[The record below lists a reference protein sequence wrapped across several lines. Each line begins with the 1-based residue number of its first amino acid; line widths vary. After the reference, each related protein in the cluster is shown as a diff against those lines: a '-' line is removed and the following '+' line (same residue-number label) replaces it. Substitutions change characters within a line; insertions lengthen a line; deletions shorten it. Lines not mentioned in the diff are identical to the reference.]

1 MDHLRT
7 ANDTLPFINSHDYLD
22 SLAQRA
28 SLCEIRSAIVVVG
41 PKSSGKSEGFKQVIP
56 KWKESGHTVLDID
69 LKGKESNVS
78 SPDIMWSVA
87 REIVTTFYSLDYQ
100 AQQCLFDT
108 LSYKCVNGTL
118 RGPWWSFLSALD
130 NHRGVTYTVLTGIIT
145 SVLAFIRDWL
155 SGNLKRA
162 FLLLAMLL
170 LLLILLGY
178 FINWYSVA
186 EIVIHP
192 VQESISSGD
201 WYALS
206 CSANA
211 ISKCA
216 PEHRPILIVRELT
229 NLNSESL
236 NAFLRSLEQMKQG
249 DIHYP
254 VFAESSDFLWAHKSP
269 VIKSSDSFIMYHI
282 HEMTREEGL
291 SELVHR
297 LNIWTEEEY
306 DEIYGAIGGH
316 LGSYRLLYDYNKI
329 QKYSLNESIGRLK
342 GRAYDQ
348 VLATTGEGNRTAIE
362 NWIQSLKRKNYKM
375 TVAEIPEDIWVLF
388 ESNVLFRDSKYVYPQ
403 NKLMEHAIDDYSRD
417 FLMQTTQ

>member
-1 MDHLRT
+1 MDHLT
-7 ANDTLPFINSHDYLD
+7 ANDTLPFIKSRDYLD
-22 SLAQRA
+22 NLAQRA
-28 SLCEIRSAIVVVG
+28 SLCEIRSVVVVVG
-41 PKSSGKSEGFKQVIP
+41 PKSSGKSEGFKQIIP

-69 LKGKESNVS
+69 LKGKESDVS
-78 SPDIMWSVA
+78 SQDIMWCVA
-87 REIVTTFYSLDYQ
+87 REIIATFYSLDYQ
-100 AQQCLFDT
+100 AQQCLFDKLT
-108 LSYKCVNGTL
+108 YKCVNDTL
-118 RGPWWSFLSALD
+118 RGPWWSFLSALN
-130 NHRGVTYTVLTGIIT
+130 NHRYTVLTGIIT
-145 SVLAFIRDWL
+145 SVFAFIKDWL
-155 SGNLKRA
+155 FRNLKKA
-162 FLLLAMLL
+162 LLLLAMLL

-186 EIVIHP
+186 KIVVHP
-192 VQESISSGD
+192 VQESITSGD

-254 VFAESSDFLWAHKSP
+254 VFAESSDFLWAHQSP
-269 VIKSSDSFIMYHI
+269 VIKSSDSFIVYHI
-282 HEMTREEGL
+282 HEITREEGL

-297 LNIWTEEEY
+297 LNVWTEEEY
-306 DEIYGAIGGH
+306 NEIYGAIGGH

-329 QKYSLNESIGRLK
+329 QKYSLDESIGHLK
-342 GRAYDQ
+342 RRAYDQ

-362 NWIQSLKRKNYKM
+362 NWILSLKQKNYNM
-375 TVAEIPEDIWVLF
+375 TVAEIPKDILVLF
-388 ESNVLFRDSKYVYPQ
+388 ERNVLFRDSKYVYPQ

-417 FLMQTTQ
+417 FLMQTTH